1 MKTIQSNS
9 KDKRSYQSQNQYSVA
24 VSFTPRRSPHSM
36 ATSCMPIAE
45 YEPLVAPAADSY
57 HVSIPITLSTR
68 DCGSQ
73 KFIRQR
79 TKADELA
86 EQALPV
92 GNRPTSRA
100 IRMANALMLEQL
112 LGTGQFASASELA
125 RCIGIQKH
133 LLSDLLALLN
143 MPVAEIERWLFET
156 Y

>member
-1 MKTIQSNS
+1 MEVGYTP
-9 KDKRSYQSQNQYSVA
+9 KR
-24 VSFTPRRSPHSM
+24 TPHNP
-36 ATSCMPIAE
+36 ATSCMPIAAH
-45 YEPLVAPAADSY
+45 EPMEIAAADSY
-57 HVSIPITLSTR
+57 HVSISISLNTR

-92 GNRPTSRA
+92 GDRPTSRA

-143 MPVAEIERWLFET
+143 MPVKEIERWLFET

>member
-9 KDKRSYQSQNQYSVA
+9 KDKRSYQSQYSVA
-24 VSFTPRRSPHSM
+24 VGYTPKRSPHNL

-45 YEPLVAPAADSY
+45 HEPMEIAAADSY
-57 HVSIPITLSTR
+57 HVSIPISLDTQS
-68 DCGSQ
+68 CGSQ

-92 GNRPTSRA
+92 GNRPTIRA

-143 MPVAEIERWLFET
+143 MPVKEIERWLFET

>member
-1 MKTIQSNS
+1 MKKSRILSAITAAAIAATTL
-9 KDKRSYQSQNQYSVA
+9 V
-24 VSFTPRRSPHSM
+24 SM
-36 ATSCMPIAE
+36 AMPAS
-45 YEPLVAPAADSY
+45 AADSY
-57 HVSIPITLSTR
+57 HVSILISLNTR

-73 KFIRQR
+73 RFIRHR

-125 RCIGIQKH
+125 RCIGVQKH

-143 MPVAEIERWLFET
+143 MPVPEIEKWLFET

>member
-1 MKTIQSNS
+1 MKTIQCNS
-9 KDKRSYQSQNQYSVA
+9 KDKTSYESQYSVE
-24 VSFTPRRSPHSM
+24 VSFQPRRTQNNL
-36 ATSCMPIAE
+36 ATSCMPLAE
-45 YEPLVAPAADSY
+45 YEPLEAPAAESY
-57 HVSIPITLSTR
+57 HVSVPISLNTR

-92 GNRPTSRA
+92 GQRPTSRA
-100 IRMANALMLEQL
+100 IRMANALMLERL

-125 RCIGIQKH
+125 RCIGVQKH

-143 MPVAEIERWLFET
+143 MPVEEIERWLFET

>member
-9 KDKRSYQSQNQYSVA
+9 KDKRSYQSQYRVA
-24 VSFTPRRSPHSM
+24 VGYTPKRTPHNL
-36 ATSCMPIAE
+36 ATSCMTIAAH
-45 YEPLVAPAADSY
+45 EPLEIPAAESY
-57 HVSIPITLSTR
+57 HVSIPISLNTR

-73 KFIRQR
+73 KFIRHR

-143 MPVAEIERWLFET
+143 MPVPEIEKWLFET

>member
-1 MKTIQSNS
+1 ME
-9 KDKRSYQSQNQYSVA
+9 
-24 VSFTPRRSPHSM
+24 M
-36 ATSCMPIAE
+36 
-45 YEPLVAPAADSY
+45 PAASSY
-57 HVSIPITLSTR
+57 HVSVPITIKTR

-73 KFIRQR
+73 QFIRHR

-86 EQALPV
+86 AQALPV
-92 GNRPTSRA
+92 GNSPTSRT

-133 LLSDLLALLN
+133 LLRDLLALLN
-143 MPVAEIERWLFET
+143 MPVKEIERWLFET

>member
-1 MKTIQSNS
+1 M
-9 KDKRSYQSQNQYSVA
+9 
-24 VSFTPRRSPHSM
+24 PRRSPHNL

-45 YEPLVAPAADSY
+45 YEPLVAAAAEDY
-57 HVSIPITLSTR
+57 HVSIPITLLTR

-73 KFIRQR
+73 KFIRRR
-79 TKADELA
+79 TKADEMA

-92 GNRPTSRA
+92 GDRPTSRA

>member
-1 MKTIQSNS
+1 MKTIQCNS
-9 KDKRSYQSQNQYSVA
+9 KDKTSYESQYSVA
-24 VSFTPRRSPHSM
+24 VSFTPKRTPHNL
-36 ATSCMPIAE
+36 ATSCMPISE
-45 YEPLVAPAADSY
+45 YEPLEIPAAESY
-57 HVSIPITLSTR
+57 HLSVPIALTTR

-86 EQALPV
+86 EEALPA

-100 IRMANALMLEQL
+100 IRMANALMLERL

-143 MPVAEIERWLFET
+143 MPVPEIEKWIFET

>member
-1 MKTIQSNS
+1 MKTIQCNS
-9 KDKRSYQSQNQYSVA
+9 KDKTNDASQNHYSVA
-24 VSFTPRRSPHSM
+24 VGFIPKRSPHNM
-36 ATSCMPIAE
+36 ATSCMPISE
-45 YEPLVAPAADSY
+45 YEPLVAAAAESY
-57 HVSIPITLSTR
+57 HVSIPISLNTR

-73 KFIRQR
+73 KFIRHR

-125 RCIGIQKH
+125 RCIGVQKH

>member
-1 MKTIQSNS
+1 MKTVQSNS
-9 KDKRSYQSQNQYSVA
+9 KDKRSYQSQYSVA
-24 VSFTPRRSPHSM
+24 VGYTPKRTPHNL
-36 ATSCMPIAE
+36 ATSCMPIAAH
-45 YEPLVAPAADSY
+45 EPMEIAAAASY
-57 HVSIPITLSTR
+57 HVSIPISLNTR

-73 KFIRQR
+73 KFVRQR

-92 GNRPTSRA
+92 GNRPTSRV

-112 LGTGQFASASELA
+112 LGTGQFASVSELA

-143 MPVAEIERWLFET
+143 MPVAEIEKWLFET